1 MKENGRG
8 YMCVFVCL
16 RYSLLTSYNNMSR
29 IPRVQQGGLHLH
41 YTYIRI
47 FSTEHFLH
55 QERPRVFT
63 RSSFI
68 RGSDTMSKRGERPS
82 LRFPHISHFHSATTL
97 AFAAKRGG
105 HRKRKKTRMERKKRA
120 ERITPNAP
128 VCVCVR
134 LPFPVSLKSFFF
146 PCPVAPS
153 TPFLSRFPSDAR
165 VINTILASCA
175 KLFQPRRGLL
185 RYDIIENKI
194 RTHLLLG
201 QSYPCCQSR
210 CHTHTTL
217 TSTPKSDIVC
227 WNRPSLWLFSRA

>member
-1 MKENGRG
+1 
-8 YMCVFVCL
+8 MCMFVCL

-55 QERPRVFT
+55 QERPRVFYSLVVYSRVGKST
-63 RSSFI
+63 LCPSAENVLAYDFRTFPIFTVRRLSRSQRSAEGTE
-68 RGSDTMSKRGERPS
+68 RG
-82 LRFPHISHFHSATTL
+82 
-97 AFAAKRGG
+97 
-105 HRKRKKTRMERKKRA
+105 RKREWRGRNEPKEPHRMH
-120 ERITPNAP
+120 P
-128 VCVCVR
+128 CVFAS
-134 LPFPVSLKSFFF
+134 LSLFPSNLFFS

>member
-1 MKENGRG
+1 M
-8 YMCVFVCL
+8 FVCL

-29 IPRVQQGGLHLH
+29 IPRVQQGGLHL
-41 YTYIRI
+41 YYIRI
-47 FSTEHFLH
+47 YVFSTEHFLH
-55 QERPRVFT
+55 QERPRVFI

-68 RGSDTMSKRGERPS
+68 AGWKIDTMSKCRERPS

-120 ERITPNAP
+120 EKAHRMHP
-128 VCVCVR
+128 CVFAS
-134 LPFPVSLKSFFF
+134 FPCVSLKSFF
-146 PCPVAPS
+146 PVSRRAVHAVSLPISLGCTGHQHHPRIVCETVS
-153 TPFLSRFPSDAR
+153 T
-165 VINTILASCA
+165 
-175 KLFQPRRGLL
+175 RRGLL
-185 RYDIIENKI
+185 RCDIIENKI